1 METFMIRN
9 YLTIAFRNIVRH
21 KVYSIINISGLA
33 IGMACCMLI
42 LFWVKDELSYDK
54 FNKNFDDIY
63 RVVENQYYAG
73 QDVFPVAVTPGPL
86 AETLKN
92 DYPEIINSCRLTFQ
106 GRIMA
111 QHEDLRF
118 YETGVMLADPSFLD
132 MFSLTFLQGDSESA
146 LDDLNSIIISESI
159 SNKYFNSVDPIGKM
173 LTINSKMEFL
183 VQGVFEDL
191 PQSSHLKFKFI
202 APFLNLESMGR
213 KLDEWGSNSFYTYVQ
228 LQNGITDEILNPKI
242 SHVIKDNNEGS
253 VTDIY
258 LQPLGNIHLKSDYVA
273 DIGGHGDIL
282 YVNIFSVI
290 ALFVLA
296 IACIN
301 FMNLSTARSG
311 LRTKEIGI
319 RKVLGSSKQRLFR
332 QFIGESFL
340 MTAFSLLL
348 AFLLVEMALPYY
360 NDLLEKEFSL
370 LSQINPINFI
380 GILSFGVFVGIAAGL
395 YPAIFLSSFNP
406 SEVLKF
412 NLFSAGKGSLLR
424 KTLVIVQF
432 SLSIILIISSIFVA
446 RQILFIQEKKLGFD
460 KDHVM
465 YINMNRDIK
474 EHYPAMKDK
483 LVQFPSISAVTATS
497 SLPTYMGNSSSGFDW
512 DNRDP
517 EETILFHMT
526 TADYDYLESF
536 GMSLSQ
542 GRFYMPEYGSDSTTA
557 VVINEKALAIMGIDD
572 PIGKRLSYGDTNYE
586 IIGIVKDFHFKPV
599 KTKIEPLVMIFDS
612 GWHQYMIIKVNPGDV
627 STAIDNA
634 KTVFQELNPSYP
646 FEYNFLDQDFN
657 NLYTSERYLSK
668 LISIFT
674 IMAVII
680 SCLGLF
686 GLSAFISERRTK
698 EIGIRKVLGANVS
711 TIVFMLSQDFT
722 KWIIIS
728 NIIAWPLAYWL
739 MDMWLDNF
747 AYRVTLG
754 WWVFILSGLLALII
768 AIATVGL
775 QTIKVAITNPITALR
790 YE

>member
-1 METFMIRN
+1 
-9 YLTIAFRNIVRH
+9 
-21 KVYSIINISGLA
+21 
-33 IGMACCMLI
+33 
-42 LFWVKDELSYDK
+42 
-54 FNKNFDDIY
+54 
-63 RVVENQYYAG
+63 
-73 QDVFPVAVTPGPL
+73 
-86 AETLKN
+86 
-92 DYPEIINSCRLTFQ
+92 
-106 GRIMA
+106 
-111 QHEDLRF
+111 
-118 YETGVMLADPSFLD
+118 
-132 MFSLTFLQGDSESA
+132 
-146 LDDLNSIIISESI
+146 
-159 SNKYFNSVDPIGKM
+159 
-173 LTINSKMEFL
+173 
-183 VQGVFEDL
+183 
-191 PQSSHLKFKFI
+191 
-202 APFLNLESMGR
+202 
-213 KLDEWGSNSFYTYVQ
+213 
-228 LQNGITDEILNPKI
+228 
-242 SHVIKDNNEGS
+242 
-253 VTDIY
+253 
-258 LQPLGNIHLKSDYVA
+258 
-273 DIGGHGDIL
+273 
-282 YVNIFSVI
+282 
-290 ALFVLA
+290 
-296 IACIN
+296 
-301 FMNLSTARSG
+301 
-311 LRTKEIGI
+311 
-319 RKVLGSSKQRLFR
+319 
-332 QFIGESFL
+332 
-340 MTAFSLLL
+340 
-348 AFLLVEMALPYY
+348 
-360 NDLLEKEFSL
+360 
-370 LSQINPINFI
+370 
-380 GILSFGVFVGIAAGL
+380 
-395 YPAIFLSSFNP
+395 
-406 SEVLKF
+406 
-412 NLFSAGKGSLLR
+412 
-424 KTLVIVQF
+424 
-432 SLSIILIISSIFVA
+432 
-446 RQILFIQEKKLGFD
+446 
-460 KDHVM
+460 
-465 YINMNRDIK
+465 
-474 EHYPAMKDK
+474 
-483 LVQFPSISAVTATS
+483 
-497 SLPTYMGNSSSGFDW
+497 MGNSSSGFDW

-612 GWHQYMIIKVNPGDV
+612 GWHQYM
-627 STAIDNA
+627 IDNA